1 MRSNMVFEPTEVAVT
16 FCTIWAVKV
25 FQFALS
31 RIYQLCTSR
40 ISIVTLFTSFSVII
54 AQLVQKLT
62 KTMTSEQTISVI
74 NMEKTFLGYPLVQT
88 HMFPIQT
95 RVVATFCTRLANIS
109 FFWPPPACYK
119 TWRGM
124 LLLLLSQYF
133 ERGHKYTFPNLL
145 HF

>member
-109 FFWPPPACYK
+109 FFDHP
-119 TWRGM
+119 
-124 LLLLLSQYF
+124 LLVIKL
-133 ERGHKYTFPNLL
+133 TNLHTL
-145 HF
+145 TAVTNFIHFLICCIPINY